1 MAEFFELLGFFL
13 GAITYGGLIP
23 NQCCRLSA
31 HGPISVTQLSPTTP
45 SCVQIVSNVI
55 LLSAPPTF
63 TDERMR
69 LIVSA
74 LSKPPAFSDF
84 LSARAVRNSGEFYL
98 SVLPPSNC
106 AL

>member
-1 MAEFFELLGFFL
+1 
-13 GAITYGGLIP
+13 
-23 NQCCRLSA
+23 
-31 HGPISVTQLSPTTP
+31 
-45 SCVQIVSNVI
+45 VQIVSNVI

-69 LIVSA
+69 LIASA
-74 LSKPPAFSDF
+74 LSKPPAFSD
-84 LSARAVRNSGEFYL
+84 LQSARAVRNSGECYL